1 MNLNEY
7 LRRVT
12 NRLMELMQIDILYF
26 ESGELAHKYYA
37 KVKYFFAEDF
47 SIDLAAEEL
56 QSFVR
61 SLSN

>member
-1 MNLNEY
+1 
-7 LRRVT
+7 
-12 NRLMELMQIDILYF
+12 MELMQIDILYF
-26 ESGELAHKYYA
+26 DTGELAQKYYA

-47 SIDLAAEEL
+47 SIDFAAEAL